1 MISWCRGSSS
11 DIKALCLSQR
21 TCPRLDQVA
30 MQLDRDVVWNRSTC
44 RANYPQPVAGCLWRL
59 CSGWMAVGLLRTA
72 STGLRDTLLLLSYF
86 QTIFKQNWSCC
97 SEFVRIYGCGGF
109 AIGSLS
115 QICLPAGTQPKA
127 RVEKPRSLGVG
138 ISSLVQNR
146 LQNWGNYS

>member
-21 TCPRLDQVA
+21 TCPRLGRVA
-30 MQLDRDVVWNRSTC
+30 MQLDRDEVWNHSTC

-59 CSGWMAVGLLRTA
+59 CSGWTPVGLLRTG
-72 STGLRDTLLLLSYF
+72 STGLIDTLLLLSYF
-86 QTIFKQNWSCC
+86 PSIFKQNWSCC
-97 SEFVRIYGCGGF
+97 SELVQIYGCGVF

-115 QICLPAGTQPKA
+115 QIWLPAETQPKV
-127 RVEKPRSLGVG
+127 RVEKPWSLGVG
-138 ISSLVQNR
+138 ILSLVQNR